1 VVEVVG
7 GTVVVSAGVVVL
19 QIENRLN
26 LSTFFISAYQL

>member
-26 LSTFFISAYQL
+26 LGTFSFLLIS